1 MTESAELE
9 PTDEKIP
16 PEVLHALFVAHL
28 KSWSTAEEKIT
39 RPLAGQ
45 HQPHAGQT
53 PYRAATGE
61 KLGYIQRTDP
71 APEWK
76 VTDGALL
83 DEHLMKDPANVVED
97 QVLDPPSAQ
106 ELVALVAE
114 HRPDWLKDVTYLRPG
129 ARADALAR
137 ARKSGEPEPGI
148 ELYRPEGVLRV
159 VADKG
164 AGEVFG
170 RMIRAGEL
178 NLDGS
183 TPEAVARIPRPAVET
198 RLPQLGTR
206 VTTRMKDAADDA
218 YDRGEDPWW
227 SEDDPFAA
235 DPFAGIEIQS

>member
-28 KSWSTAEEKIT
+28 KAWSTSEEKIT

-71 APEWK
+71 APEWRIADRAALRA
-76 VTDGALL
+76 VLEEDPDSFTTSEELNPPDMDALL
-83 DEHLMKDPANVVED
+83 D
-97 QVLDPPSAQ
+97 
-106 ELVALVAE
+106 LVRE
-114 HRPDWLKDVTYLRPG
+114 HRPEWLTQVRHLKPGLEEAALQMAKKDGDPL
-129 ARADALAR
+129 
-137 ARKSGEPEPGI
+137 PGI

-178 NLDGS
+178 NLDGT
-183 TPEAVARIPRPAVET
+183 TPEAVARIPRLAVET